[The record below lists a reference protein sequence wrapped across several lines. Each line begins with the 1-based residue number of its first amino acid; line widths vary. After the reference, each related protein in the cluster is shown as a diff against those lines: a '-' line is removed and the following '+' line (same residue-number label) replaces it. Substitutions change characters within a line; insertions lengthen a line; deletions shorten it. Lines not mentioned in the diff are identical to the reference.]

1 MHFERHL
8 IRELLGYKQWSIKL
22 KIATDNIIKY
32 HNIAIN
38 DAVKKSKAFYSDNK
52 PPMYDIDVEFKENE
66 LILTPNRRL
75 YEEYWEDII
84 YIFYAN
90 WLLKKNLI
98 IEDTGQWF
106 SDIVDTDNMKY
117 YELDSYEWSG
127 LTVLKEWKILH
138 CQLLWDVRFNNE
150 TEQYESVVN

>member
-38 DAVKKSKAFYSDNK
+38 DAIKKSEAFYSDNK

-84 YIFYAN
+84 YIFDAN